1 MKMKWINQPLLTC
14 MKLLH
19 VQWMFC
25 IENCQVIY
33 HFCFCAENQ
42 VMSDGEQIPEDVDH
56 IPLPPT
62 RSVKFWL
69 QPIKICLTKCRSLN
83 VQNIFSAKVSF
94 YNVYKYRHFIPV
106 CFETITKRGIIL
118 SILYVFRWRF
128 FFSLQTKKQSWRHT
142 DRQTHKGRGWTLF
155 FPVASRSRTISSWPI
170 GMGVSNTSQ

>member
-1 MKMKWINQPLLTC
+1 MKMKWINQTLLTC

-19 VQWMFC
+19 VQWMFW
-25 IENCQVIY
+25 IENCLVIY

-128 FFSLQTKKQSWRHT
+128 FSPCRRRNSPEDTQTDKHTKGEDGLYSSQS
-142 DRQTHKGRGWTLF
+142 QAGLA
-155 FPVASRSRTISSWPI
+155 PSVA
-170 GMGVSNTSQ
+170 GQ